1 MRRILLT
8 ILYCIP
14 LSGCSWFM
22 TPGYTKTIAL
32 MPFYAPLPSKNAGQ
46 EASDNLGMELLAK
59 GYEVIDRSTT
69 TALVNE
75 AKFYSSGL
83 NDEMRKTLQSH
94 NIMSVFFGSIND
106 FSCETIRTSSM
117 ISGLASSPEKSTRCT
132 VSITAKIADTTSG
145 RLLWG
150 MSFKDTSEGVN
161 LTATE
166 LMKSLLQ
173 KNTIVDTLPE
183 PVVGE
188 TKTKWA
194 NSLSWF

>member
-1 MRRILLT
+1 MKTLLATILL
-8 ILYCIP
+8 CIP

-32 MPFYAPLPSKNAGQ
+32 MPFYAPVPVKNAGQ
-46 EASDNLGMELLAK
+46 EAADNLGMELLSK

-69 TALVNE
+69 TALINE
-75 AKFYSSGL
+75 AKFYTSGL

-117 ISGLASSPEKSTRCT
+117 ISGLASTPEKSNRCT
-132 VSITAKIADTTSG
+132 VSITAKIADTSSG

-150 MSFKDTSEGVN
+150 VSLKDTSEGVN
-161 LTATE
+161 LSATE
-166 LMKSLLQ
+166 LMKSLIQ
-173 KNTIVDTLPE
+173 KNNIGETLPE
-183 PVVGE
+183 PVVAE

-194 NSLSWF
+194 AWF